1 MEEDTERL
9 IMAQDSG
16 GGRKGREATTQ
27 MERKD
32 LNWLEY
38 VGSLGKE
45 VKMKNLLQNG
55 KFQE

>member
-16 GGRKGREATTQ
+16 GGRKGREETTQ

-32 LNWLEY
+32 LNCLEY

-45 VKMKNLLQNG
+45 
-55 KFQE
+55 ER